1 MGELVTGL
9 RGQLWHRVPEVR
21 KQRLNDVR
29 VKGADESRSL
39 TLVEEERL
47 QGLPDGHTE
56 RENIPPGADAAHRER
71 PAYPGSP
78 LLHASGDAS
87 REDRSPT
94 FGIQAA
100 TTQTYATVRDGG
112 EEEKRGIVQ
121 AKDLKHEEGPEAV
134 HRDLRNAN

>member
-94 FGIQAA
+94 FGIQALRHRPM
-100 TTQTYATVRDGG
+100 QPSEMG
-112 EEEKRGIVQ
+112 ERKRNV
-121 AKDLKHEEGPEAV
+121 AS
-134 HRDLRNAN
+134 HRRRT

>member
-1 MGELVTGL
+1 MQDVLEADGET
-9 RGQLWHRVPEVR
+9 RHRVAKTIMASSTADVR

-29 VKGADESRSL
+29 VKGADEIRSL

-47 QGLPDGHTE
+47 LGLPDGHTE

-71 PAYPGSP
+71 PAYTGSP
-78 LLHASGDAS
+78 LLHARGDAS

-100 TTQTYATVRDGG
+100 TTQTCMQPSEMG
-112 EEEKRGIVQ
+112 EKKRNV
-121 AKDLKHEEGPEAV
+121 AS
-134 HRDLRNAN
+134 HRRRT